1 MIDDAL
7 DYKADEATLGKTVG
21 DDFAEGKITL
31 PVLIAHDAG
40 SAEEKEFWM
49 RTIERREQ
57 NDGDLATAQRLI
69 AQHETI
75 GQTVQRAQEFGQKA
89 KDALSIFPESALR
102 QAMLDVVD
110 FSISR
115 GH

>member
-31 PVLIAHDAG
+31 PVLIAYEAG
-40 SAEEKEFWM
+40 NAEEKEFWM

-69 AQHETI
+69 AQHDTI
-75 GQTVQRAQEFGQKA
+75 GQTVKEPRNLVRK
-89 KDALSIFPESALR
+89 PR
-102 QAMLDVVD
+102 T
-110 FSISR
+110 
-115 GH
+115 H